1 MFLDVAYF
9 DGELSIPNAKRNNA
23 PGAASILQAVGE
35 HALDWYLEKFEH
47 KCLVELSINALLNLW
62 GKICIPGLFKA

>member
-1 MFLDVAYF
+1 MFLDVSYF

-35 HALDWYLEKFEH
+35 HALDWYLEKFAGCSNGNE
-47 KCLVELSINALLNLW
+47 KV
-62 GKICIPGLFKA
+62 